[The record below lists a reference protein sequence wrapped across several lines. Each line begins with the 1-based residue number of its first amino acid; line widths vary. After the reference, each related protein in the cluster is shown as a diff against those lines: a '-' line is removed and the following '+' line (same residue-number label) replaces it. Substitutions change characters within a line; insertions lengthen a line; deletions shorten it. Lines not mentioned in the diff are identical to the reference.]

1 MKQSELLR
9 RLRDAG
15 CVLSYHGSRHDK
27 WVNPKTGAFEYVP
40 RHSKEVAKG
49 TAMKVLRNLA
59 GE

>member
-9 RLRDAG
+9 RLRYAG
-15 CVLSYHGSRHDK
+15 CVLSQHGSRHDK

-40 RHSKEVAKG
+40 RHCKEVPKG
-49 TAMKVLRNLA
+49 LAIKVLKKLA